1 MLYDLVVAESRLGG
15 DKTKSVRQSKD
26 FGVENVV
33 ENLLF
38 NDCVVGDAEDIDEVC
53 GSKGLS

>member
-1 MLYDLVVAESRLGG
+1 VYDPVVAKLRLGG
-15 DKTKSVRQSKD
+15 DKTESVWQSKD

-38 NDCVVGDAEDIDEVC
+38 NDYVVEDAEDSDEDEPI
-53 GSKGLS
+53 L

>member
-1 MLYDLVVAESRLGG
+1 MYDLVVVESRLGG